1 MNHCGRALHFVE
13 CFTCCISFQLQS
25 SKFLCH
31 SNSVAN
37 SNSNSGIERDA
48 FLLFCPTLATK
59 HTPINDKHVLVPVIL
74 FGLFKKVVQDL
85 NMQLLT
91 FKSRYPVHVFGVGKM
106 FLKEV
111 YCAHQGWINLIKCT
125 VQTVL
130 LLNLNAAFLKN
141 LILTQ
146 DIWTAHVQVAGLTPP
161 NLGLAINSPKYKL
174 HLRLKV
180 NNKLILQSG
189 IVSSQVSKY
198 KHQSVALCL
207 TALTHCYINRIL
219 DLLHWDYRNVNL
231 CDGSVS
237 VV

>member
-1 MNHCGRALHFVE
+1 MNHYGRALHFVE
-13 CFTCCISFQLQS
+13 CVTCCISFQLQS
-25 SKFLCH
+25 SKFLCQ

-37 SNSNSGIERDA
+37 SNSNSGIERDP

-59 HTPINDKHVLVPVIL
+59 HTAINDKHVLVPVIL
-74 FGLFKKVVQDL
+74 FGLFKKVVQHL

-130 LLNLNAAFLKN
+130 MLNLNAAFLKN

-146 DIWTAHVQVAGLTPP
+146 DIWTAHVQVAGLTPQS
-161 NLGLAINSPKYKL
+161 LGLPSTVLNIS
-174 HLRLKV
+174 
-180 NNKLILQSG
+180 
-189 IVSSQVSKY
+189 
-198 KHQSVALCL
+198 
-207 TALTHCYINRIL
+207 YI
-219 DLLHWDYRNVNL
+219 
-231 CDGSVS
+231 
-237 VV
+237 